1 MVAGA
6 IVVAGAIAAARAA
19 LASAIVRAEADRIA
33 LEAGTSRVAAA
44 ETEMPLEGVPGDTA
58 DRVLAP
64 AAAAAPP
71 AWDLEVEEA
80 SVVVAEGGAGR

>member
-1 MVAGA
+1 MATGRPAADLIASEAG
-6 IVVAGAIAAARAA
+6 ISRVVVAEI
-19 LASAIVRAEADRIA
+19 
-33 LEAGTSRVAAA
+33 
-44 ETEMPLEGVPGDTA
+44 ETPLEGVPGDTA

-80 SVVVAEGGAGR
+80 SVAVAVGAAGR